1 MYTTYELCGF
11 VSDVRVTVANGVARV
26 SKEVGTVIPLMAGKL
41 GFQYFQYLFSRRQ
54 VLEDAAM
61 FNPEPVDASSSAITT
76 PARSASASGGLNSL
90 LWSVFQTA
98 LLSTIAALCR
108 DLPAL

>member
-1 MYTTYELCGF
+1 MYATYELCGF

-26 SKEVGTVIPLMAGKL
+26 SKEAGTVIPLMAGKL

-54 VLEDAAM
+54 TLEDAAM
-61 FNPEPVDASSSAITT
+61 FSPEPVDASSSVVT
-76 PARSASASGGLNSL
+76 PARSATASGGLNSI